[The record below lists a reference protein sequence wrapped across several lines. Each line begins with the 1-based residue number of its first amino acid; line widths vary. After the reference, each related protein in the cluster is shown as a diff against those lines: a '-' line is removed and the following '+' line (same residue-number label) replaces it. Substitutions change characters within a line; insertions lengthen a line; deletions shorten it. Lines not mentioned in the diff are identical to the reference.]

1 MNKIAEKFSHVTCSV
16 ILVLHDFTGCDTCS
30 AFKGIGKVKPIKVL
44 QKNAKFNAM
53 LARLGDNWEILDD
66 MLWDAEELTCVL
78 FGKPRFKSVNE
89 LRFHLLKAKRHSE
102 GKITNNTNI
111 EITNMP
117 PCSDSLREH
126 VWSQLPSCDLETG
139 TCNKTRCAINPS
151 TVHGWVFWRMTFL
164 SPCGWVVNTSITN
177 RYSKFLWRWWGM
189 SQCRVRY
196 GQKIWAPNGIWESSW
211 WIRICYFIAEVST

>member
-1 MNKIAEKFSHVTCSV
+1 MTKIAEKFSHVACSV
-16 ILVLHDFTGCDTCS
+16 ILVLHDFTECDTCS
-30 AFKGIGKVKPIKVL
+30 AFKSIGKVKPIKVL

-89 LRFHLLKAKRHSE
+89 LRFHLLKAKGGSE

-111 EITNMP
+111 EITNTP
-117 PCSDSLREH
+117 PCNDSLREH

-151 TVHGWVFWRMTFL
+151 TVHVWVFWRMTFL
-164 SPCGWVVNTSITN
+164 SPCGWVVNPSITN
-177 RYSKFLWRWWGM
+177 RYIQNSYEDDEECRNAESDMDRKFEHL
-189 SQCRVRY
+189 VEY
-196 GQKIWAPNGIWESSW
+196 ESSW
-211 WIRICYFIAEVST
+211 WIWICYFIAEVST